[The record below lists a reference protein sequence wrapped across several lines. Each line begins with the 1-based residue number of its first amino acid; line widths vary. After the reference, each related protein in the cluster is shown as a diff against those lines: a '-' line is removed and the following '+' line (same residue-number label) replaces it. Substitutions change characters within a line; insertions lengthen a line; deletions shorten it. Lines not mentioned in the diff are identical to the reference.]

1 MVHNYL
7 QDTINMQY
15 TTDMVANIK
24 VRLSNKSYTQKIVF
38 IVPPKHRKI
47 LPFQLSNAAMNA
59 TLMIYAEQI
68 ISLFTH
74 MLKVG
79 L

>member
-1 MVHNYL
+1 
-7 QDTINMQY
+7 
-15 TTDMVANIK
+15 MVANIK
-24 VRLSNKSYTQKIVF
+24 VRLSNQSYTQKIDL
-38 IVPPKHRKI
+38 IVPPKRRKI
-47 LPFQLSNAAMNA
+47 LPFQLSKSAMNA

-74 MLKVG
+74 VPKVD